1 MDLIQIGLPPAP
13 SEQDADGP
21 HIDPVC
27 GMVVTPPGSGSYE
40 YNGQTYYFCAPSC
53 LQRFRRRP
61 HVYLDRAAAGHP
73 RQMLAAAGDASV
85 RYTCPMHPEV
95 EQIGPGACPKCGMAL
110 EPLVPT
116 AEAQPDPELANLTR
130 RFWVAA
136 ALALPVFLIAM
147 AGLLP
152 FPAVARWL
160 HQNMAWLNFVQLG
173 LATPVVWWCGWPFFE
188 RAWMSIVNRSPNMFT
203 LIALGVGAAFV
214 YSVVAT
220 IAPGVFPAGFQMP
233 GGAVEPYFD
242 SAAVIIVL
250 VLLGQV
256 MELRARAATGAAIQ
270 ALLGLAP
277 RTARLIRPDGQEEDI
292 ELADVHPGDRLR
304 IRPGEKV
311 PVDGIIAEGQTMVD
325 ESMLTGEPLPVEKAM
340 GSRIVGGTINTTGAV
355 VMRADR
361 VGNDTLLAQIVR
373 LVSQAQRSRAPIE
386 RLVNRVAA
394 YFVPV
399 VLLIAVA
406 AFMGWALGG
415 GEQRFAHALVASVSV
430 LIIACPCAL
439 GLATPMAIMV
449 GTGRAASLGV
459 LFRDAESLERLKNV
473 DTLVV
478 DKTGTLTEGKP
489 QVVAVEPAEGFLAD
503 DVIVTVAALERSS
516 EHPLA
521 AALVRAADQI
531 ERNNP
536 PAGTLLRAEAFQ
548 SITGQGVSG
557 IVGGKRVL
565 AGNGK
570 LLKDAN
576 VPVPNDQL
584 TVRGGPN
591 QTSLFIAIDGRFAG
605 RVILADRIKA
615 STQEALQELR
625 SRGIRIVMATGDSR
639 EAAESI
645 GRQLSVEEI
654 HSEVLPTHKNEIIAK
669 LQQAGRKVA
678 MAGDGINDAPAL
690 AQADVGIAM
699 GTGTDI
705 AIESAGVTLVQ
716 GDLRGVVR
724 ALELSRATAA
734 NIRQNLF
741 LAFVYN
747 ALCLPLAAFGLVNPM
762 WASAA
767 MSLSSLSVIGNA
779 LRLGW
784 VAK

>member
-1 MDLIQIGLPPAP
+1 MQIGLPPAP
-13 SEQDADGP
+13 SAQGDDGP

-27 GMVVTPPGSGSYE
+27 GMLVTPPGAGSYE
-40 YNGQTYYFCAPSC
+40 HDGCTYYFCAPSC
-53 LQRFRRRP
+53 LARFRRRP
-61 HVYLDRAAAGHP
+61 RVYLDRASTGQA
-73 RQMLAAAGDASV
+73 RQMHRASGDTSAL
-85 RYTCPMHPEV
+85 YTCPMHPEV
-95 EQIGPGACPKCGMAL
+95 QQIGPGACPKCGMAL

-116 AEAQPDPELANLTR
+116 ADTRPDPELSDLTR
-130 RFWVAA
+130 RWWVAA

-152 FPAVARWL
+152 FPAVVHWL
-160 HQNMAWLNFVQLG
+160 HANMAWLNFVQLG

-188 RAWMSIVNRSPNMFT
+188 RAWLSLVNRSPNMFT
-203 LIALGVGAAFV
+203 LIALGVGAAFA

-220 IAPGVFPAGFQMP
+220 MAPGVFPTGFQMP

-311 PVDGIIAEGQTMVD
+311 PVDGIIAEGQTAVD
-325 ESMLTGEPLPVEKAM
+325 ESMLTGEPLPVEKVV
-340 GSRIVGGTINTTGAV
+340 GSRIIGGSINTTGAV
-355 VMRADR
+355 VMQADR
-361 VGNDTLLAQIVR
+361 VGDDTLLAQIVR
-373 LVSQAQRSRAPIE
+373 MVSLAQRSRAPIE

-394 YFVPV
+394 YFVPA
-399 VLLIAVA
+399 VLLVATA
-406 AFMGWALGG
+406 AFMGWAMFG
-415 GEQRFAHALVASVSV
+415 GEQRLAHALVAAVSV

-459 LFRDAESLERLKNV
+459 LFRDAEALERLKSI

-489 QVVAVEPAEGFLAD
+489 QVVAVEPGEGFLAD
-503 DVIVTVAALERSS
+503 DVVVTAAALERSS

-521 AALVRAADQI
+521 TALVRAADDIQ
-531 ERNNP
+531 RNRSHQGP
-536 PAGTLLRAEAFQ
+536 PLLVEEFQ
-548 SITGQGVSG
+548 SLTGQGVCG
-557 IVGGKRVL
+557 IVGGRRVL
-565 AGNGK
+565 IGNVRLLTDAG
-570 LLKDAN
+570 
-576 VPVPNDQL
+576 VPVPNDPKAAL
-584 TVRGGPN
+584 AGPC
-591 QTSLFIAIDGRFAG
+591 QTSLYVAIDGRFAG
-605 RVILADRIKA
+605 MVILADQIKT
-615 STQEALQELR
+615 STREALDALR
-625 SRGIRIVMATGDSR
+625 MQSIRIVMATGDSR
-639 EAAESI
+639 SAAELI
-645 GRQLSVEEI
+645 GRQLGIDEI
-654 HSEVLPTHKNEIIAK
+654 HAEVLPTQKNEIIAQ
-669 LQQAGRKVA
+669 LQRGGRKVA

-705 AIESAGVTLVQ
+705 AIESAGVTLVH

-724 ALELSRATAA
+724 ALDLSRATAA

-741 LAFVYN
+741 LAFIYN

-779 LRLGW
+779 LRLGRMS
-784 VAK
+784 K